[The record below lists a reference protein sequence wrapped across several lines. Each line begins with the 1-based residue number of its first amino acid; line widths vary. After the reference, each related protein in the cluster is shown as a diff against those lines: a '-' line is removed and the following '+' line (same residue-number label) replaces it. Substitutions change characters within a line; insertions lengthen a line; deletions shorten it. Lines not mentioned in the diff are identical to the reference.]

1 VNVPFKVSALKSE
14 RFLSSASCTCVVSAT
29 SKEHALWLQSSHLSL
44 DMIVVAKS
52 VATVSVVLW
61 LQSHCVVTA
70 LALWL
75 QLQNLSL
82 DMIVVAK
89 SVATFFVSCDV
100 PVTVVAQFVPSFRG
114 ACVVTAVANQTLLH
128 HTAQGW
134 NNRTLISHEPLVCS
148 KKCFSKTKP
157 VQ

>member
-1 VNVPFKVSALKSE
+1 MNVPFKVSALESE
-14 RFLSSASCTCVVSAT
+14 SFLSCASCTCVVSAT

-52 VATVSVVLW
+52 VATVSVVFWLQSRCVVTAVALW
-61 LQSHCVVTA
+61 LQSR
-70 LALWL
+70 
-75 QLQNLSL
+75 NLSL

-89 SVATFFVSCDV
+89 SVATFSVSCD
-100 PVTVVAQFVPSFRG
+100 VTVVAQFVSSFRG
-114 ACVVTAVANQTLLH
+114 ACVVNAVANQTLLH

-134 NNRTLISHEPLVCS
+134 NNITLISHEPLVCS
-148 KKCFSKTKP
+148 KMRFSQTKP